1 LGKNKQ
7 KQTIVSREGSYMK
20 VQFIYP
26 NKVRHPKDISI
37 GIAILSAVLK
47 KHGYEVDLIDTTFDI
62 EDGSILSR
70 VKKFNPDLI
79 AVSSNSANFPYAVH
93 LATLIKS
100 KFTIPIIIGGV
111 HPTVAPEETITKE
124 CFDMI
129 CVGEGEVALLELVRY
144 LKRDGKSNSIKNI
157 WFKENNTI
165 IRNSPRPLI
174 TDLDSL
180 PAPDLEIYD
189 YPRYLKSHNMVASFL
204 TARGCPYGCTYCTN
218 SSLKN
223 LHKGL
228 GPWVR
233 YRSVGNIMAELKRTV
248 SKFSVKKVEFYDDT
262 FTLRPSRVKE
272 FCEQYKREVGLPFHV
287 NARVDCIS
295 DEMCRYLADGGCCRV
310 QIGLES
316 GDEQI
321 RRKVL
326 GRNISD
332 ETIIKA
338 CSLIKK
344 HGMEVYTYNM
354 IGIPYERMNNI
365 KMTVELNRKIRPD
378 FMSASIFTAYKG
390 TKLYEVC
397 RDNGWLDDQRSLG
410 SFYSSTNLK
419 HPHLPIK
426 KLKRMRKW
434 FGFRVFIAYNPM
446 RAIMELIDRYLITFK
461 FYSRL
466 RTFLVTRV
474 IQS

>member
-1 LGKNKQ
+1 
-7 KQTIVSREGSYMK
+7 MK

-47 KHGYEVDLIDTTFDI
+47 MHGHEVDLIDTTFGIQDS
-62 EDGSILSR
+62 GVLSR
-70 VKKFNPDLI
+70 VEQFNPDLI
-79 AVSSNSANFPYAVH
+79 ALSSNSANFPYAVH

-100 KFTIPIIIGGV
+100 KFTISTIIGGV

-129 CVGEGEVALLELVRY
+129 CVGEGEEALLELVQY
-144 LKRDGKSNSIKNI
+144 LKRDGKSKAINNI
-157 WFKENNTI
+157 WFKDNHTV
-165 IRNSPRPLI
+165 IRNRLRPLI
-174 TDLDSL
+174 TDLDAL
-180 PAPDLEIYD
+180 PDPDLEIYD

-204 TARGCPYGCTYCTN
+204 TARGCPYPCTYCSN
-218 SSLKN
+218 SALKN

-248 SKFSVKKVEFYDDT
+248 NNFSVKKVELYDDT
-262 FTLRPSRVKE
+262 FTLSAPRVKR
-272 FCEQYKREVGLPFHV
+272 FCKEYMRQVGLPFYV
-287 NARVDCIS
+287 NARVDGIS
-295 DEMCRYLADGGCCRV
+295 DDICRYLADSSCCRV

-316 GDEQI
+316 GDEQL
-321 RRKVL
+321 RREVL
-326 GRNISD
+326 GRDISD
-332 ETIIKA
+332 ETIMDA

-344 HGMEVYTYNM
+344 HGMDVYTYNM
-354 IGIPYERMNNI
+354 IGIPYEKINNI
-365 KMTVELNRKIRPD
+365 KKTVELNRKIRPD
-378 FMSASIFTAYKG
+378 FVSASIFTAYKG

-397 RDNGWLDDQRSLG
+397 RKNGWLDEQRPLG

-419 HPHLPIK
+419 HPHLPLP

-434 FGFRVFIAYNPM
+434 FGFWVFIVYNPK

-461 FYSRL
+461 FYSRF
-466 RTFLVTRV
+466 RSFVITRL
-474 IQS
+474 IQP

>member
-1 LGKNKQ
+1 
-7 KQTIVSREGSYMK
+7 MK

-26 NKVRHPKDISI
+26 NKVMHPKDISI

-47 KHGYEVDLIDTTFDI
+47 MNGHKVDLIDTTFGI
-62 EDGSILSR
+62 EDSGVLAKVER
-70 VKKFNPDLI
+70 FNPDLI
-79 AVSSNSANFPYAVH
+79 ALSSNSANFPYAVH

-100 KFTIPIIIGGV
+100 KFAISTIIGGV
-111 HPTVAPEETITKE
+111 HPTVAPAETITKE

-129 CVGEGEVALLELVRY
+129 CVGEGEEALLEVVQY
-144 LKRDGKSNSIKNI
+144 LKQGGKGGKRIAIKNI

-165 IRNSPRPLI
+165 IRNRSRPLI

-180 PAPDLEIYD
+180 PDPDLEIYD

-204 TARGCPYGCTYCTN
+204 TTRGCPYGCTYCTN
-218 SSLKN
+218 SALKT

-233 YRSVGNIMAELKRTV
+233 FRSVGNIMAEIKKTV
-248 SKFSVKKVEFYDDT
+248 NKFSVKKIEFYDDT
-262 FTLRPSRVKE
+262 FTLNTSHVRQFCKE
-272 FCEQYKREVGLPFHV
+272 YKHQVGLPFHV

-295 DEMCRYLADGGCCRV
+295 DEMCRYLAESGCCRV

-321 RRKVL
+321 RKEIL

-332 ETIIKA
+332 ETIIEA

-354 IGIPYERMNNI
+354 IGIPHEGIDNI
-365 KMTVELNRKIRPD
+365 KKTIELNRKIRPD

-397 RDNGWLDDQRSLG
+397 KENGWLDEQRSLG

-419 HPHLPIK
+419 HPQIPIQ

-434 FGFRVFIAYNPM
+434 FGFRVFIVYNPK
-446 RAIMELIDRYLITFK
+446 RAIMELIDRHLITFK
-461 FYSRL
+461 FYSRI
-466 RTFLVTRV
+466 RTFVITRL